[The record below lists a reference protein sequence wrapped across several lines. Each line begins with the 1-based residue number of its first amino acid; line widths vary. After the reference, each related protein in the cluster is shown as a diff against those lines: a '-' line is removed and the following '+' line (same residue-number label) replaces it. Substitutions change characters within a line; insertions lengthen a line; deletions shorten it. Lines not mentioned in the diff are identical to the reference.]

1 MDGERGSWQPCP
13 DVDFGELTD
22 DAIAGDWR
30 ITQRRRGH
38 RYSLDDVA
46 TAWEAARAVP
56 DAQRYADLGCGI
68 GSVLLMVGYKLRPSF
83 AAAIEAQAIS
93 HALAE
98 KNLAR
103 NGFDARLVRG
113 DMRREDLLDAL
124 GGARFDLVTGTPPS
138 LPPGRGSPST
148 DDQRTYARLE
158 MRGGVEAYLQ
168 AAAGVLA
175 EGGRFVVCCGAK
187 TPERAIEGGRAAGL
201 HPRHRRNVVPRAG
214 KKGPLFTV
222 WTFAHEPGALVEAPP
237 LVARDADGARTE
249 ASHDL
254 RRFFDLPVNVD
265 EPPSP

>member
-1 MDGERGSWQPCP
+1 VAALA
-13 DVDFGELTD
+13 VDFGELTD

-46 TAWEAARAVP
+46 TAWEAARARP
-56 DAQRYADLGCGI
+56 SAARHADLGCGI
-68 GSVLLMVGYKLRPSF
+68 GSVLLMVGYKVRPAF
-83 AAAIEAQAIS
+83 AAAIEAQEIS
-93 HALAE
+93 HALAA

-103 NGFDARLVRG
+103 NGYDAHLVRG
-113 DMRREDLLDAL
+113 DLRREDLLDAL
-124 GGARFDLVTGTPPS
+124 GGERFDLVTGTPPY

-158 MRGGVEAYLQ
+158 MRGGVEAYL
-168 AAAGVLA
+168 AAAAEVLA
-175 EGGRFVVCCGAK
+175 PGGRFVVCCGAQ
-187 TPERAIEGGRAAGL
+187 TPERALEGGREAGL
-201 HPRHRRNVVPRAG
+201 FPVRRRDVVPRAG

-222 WTFAHEPGALVEAPP
+222 WTFAREEAPLVEEPP
-237 LVARDADGARTE
+237 LVARDEGGARTE

-265 EPPSP
+265 EPASP